1 MGQHARRMIRAQHGW
16 WLITA
21 ILTLLLLPGSANRG
35 AAAPSPPTPHT
46 GGNDL
51 EPAPGRFL
59 VAQRGLYGPYFSRTV
74 IYLLQHDAEGSLG
87 LVVNRPINYRASDV
101 LPDLEGTQVGSYPLF
116 NGGPVGVH
124 RMIMLVKDIP
134 DTELALKIID
144 GVYASN
150 NQELLDRM
158 VAKQKPASELRL
170 YIGHA
175 GWLPGQLERELRE
188 NSWYVTDGDPAAVF
202 SDDAGDLWGS
212 LIDRIDPT
220 GIMVLR

>member
-1 MGQHARRMIRAQHGW
+1 MGRHARRMIRAQQGW

-35 AAAPSPPTPHT
+35 AAATFPPTPHP
-46 GGNDL
+46 GGNAL

-87 LVVNRPINYRASDV
+87 LVVNRPINYHASDV
-101 LPDLEGTQVGSYPLF
+101 LPELEGTQVGSYPLF

-124 RMIMLVKDIP
+124 MMIMLVKDIP

-202 SDDAGDLWGS
+202 SDEAGDLWGS

-220 GIMVLR
+220 GILVSR